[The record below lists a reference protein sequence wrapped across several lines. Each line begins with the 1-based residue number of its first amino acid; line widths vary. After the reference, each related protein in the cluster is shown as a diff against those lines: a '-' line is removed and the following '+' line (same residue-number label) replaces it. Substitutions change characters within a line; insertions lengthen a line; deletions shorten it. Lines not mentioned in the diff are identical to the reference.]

1 MELEQSLKTAIE
13 YEKKVHATYKE
24 AVGEI
29 TDPAGK
35 RVFGVL
41 AREELEHIQYLQ
53 SCLIQWQEDG
63 AISGEALATALPG
76 VEEIEAG
83 LARLKETVSEKE
95 DPRPKEIE
103 LLRRAVAAE
112 QETSGFYR
120 KMVDELPAEQGALFA
135 RFLEIE
141 EGHLAIVGAELDAV
155 AGFGYWFDNPE
166 WKFAD
171 G

>member
-1 MELEQSLKTAIE
+1 MGLDPAIKTAIE
-13 YEKKVHATYKE
+13 YEKKVHATCKD

-29 TDPAGK
+29 SDPAGK

-41 AREELEHIQYLQ
+41 AKEELEHIHYLQ
-53 SCLIQWQEDG
+53 SCLITWQEDG

-76 VEEIEAG
+76 VPEIEAG
-83 LARLKETVSEKE
+83 LERLKEKVAEWE

-120 KMVDELPAEQGALFA
+120 KMVEELPAEQGELFA